1 MGITEMVTFRL
12 IFEIEEEI
20 RYEYSPEGDETGEAG
35 LISLDICKG
44 EITVLRPAEKDIL
57 ITSTVDGMKAIR
69 DSINEMR
76 VEQGKPLLTEE
87 KLPVATEESK
97 YYCYA
102 VKAVK
107 KIIEECNNGNILV
120 SGCVMWY

>member
-1 MGITEMVTFRL
+1 MVTFRL

-20 RYEYSPEGDETGEAG
+20 RYEYFPEGDETGEAG
-35 LISLDICKG
+35 LISIDICKG

-102 VKAVK
+102 EKAVK